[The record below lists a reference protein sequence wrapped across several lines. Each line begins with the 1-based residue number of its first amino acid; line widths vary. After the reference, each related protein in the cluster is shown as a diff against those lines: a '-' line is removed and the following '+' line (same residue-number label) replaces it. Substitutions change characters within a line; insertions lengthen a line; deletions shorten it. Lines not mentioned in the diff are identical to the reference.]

1 MTYDGKLLARA
12 RAALDVQREANQAE
26 QQRRMLR
33 VYQEI
38 PEIELIDR
46 TLRSHMAELVKL
58 TLSRP
63 SDLKDR
69 LAALQDRNLD
79 LQMRRA
85 ELLTEHGYSIDYL
98 DEIVSCPRCRDTGYD
113 GTEVCDCLKRR
124 YNLEL
129 TKELSGLLR
138 NGDESFDHFD
148 LSLYPAVPDTETGC
162 IPREAM
168 EAVFAGCK
176 KFALNFPDVSSNLLL
191 RGGTGLGKTYLSACI
206 ARVVAEKGYSVCYD
220 SASVALEAFE
230 RQKFSRDS
238 EESEIAGIKVSRMLS
253 CDLMILDDLGT
264 EMVTPMSVSAL
275 YTLINTRLNECR
287 RTIISTN
294 CSDEELARRYT
305 PQICSRIHGE
315 FLELPFYGEDIRR
328 LRRKK

>member
-129 TKELSGLLR
+129 TKEKQ
-138 NGDESFDHFD
+138 
-148 LSLYPAVPDTETGC
+148 SL
-162 IPREAM
+162 
-168 EAVFAGCK
+168 
-176 KFALNFPDVSSNLLL
+176 PDVKSLLSIFL
-191 RGGTGLGKTYLSACI
+191 TSPQIFCC
-206 ARVVAEKGYSVCYD
+206 VAGPD
-220 SASVALEAFE
+220 SA
-230 RQKFSRDS
+230 R
-238 EESEIAGIKVSRMLS
+238 
-253 CDLMILDDLGT
+253 
-264 EMVTPMSVSAL
+264 
-275 YTLINTRLNECR
+275 LI
-287 RTIISTN
+287 S
-294 CSDEELARRYT
+294 
-305 PQICSRIHGE
+305 
-315 FLELPFYGEDIRR
+315 LPV
-328 LRRKK
+328 LPAS